1 MVCRKRYAFSIT
13 ELILVVLF
21 LGIFALI
28 AVPRLNFAVITKQ
41 KTKCV
46 AGKITTDLR
55 RTRSLAIANA
65 ADNTSGFALNTTS
78 SAGYEIENLD
88 TSATVD
94 SHTIDSQVSVTDGA
108 TFRFGPLG
116 NLLAGSDTE
125 LTVAG
130 SSKSFTITVISAT
143 GTIKCTE
150 N

>member
-1 MVCRKRYAFSIT
+1 MA
-13 ELILVVLF
+13 ELMLIVLF
-21 LGIFALI
+21 LGIMALV

-41 KTKCV
+41 KTK
-46 AGKITTDLR
+46 AAARKIVTDLR
-55 RTRSLAIANA
+55 RTRSLAISNA

-78 SAGYEIENLD
+78 SAGYEIVNLD

-94 SHTIDSQVSVTDGA
+94 SHTIDSQVTVTDGA
-108 TFRFGPLG
+108 TFQFGPLG
-116 NLLAGSDTE
+116 NLLTGSDTK
-125 LTVAG
+125 LTVTG